1 MNNTVVPT
9 TLSQEIDIMAA
20 YHTISEVQISTILVV
35 ELANDNYEIVGNDR
49 SFFLTGNDLSN
60 YLNNLPASVKI
71 TYQFLEDFS

>member
-1 MNNTVVPT
+1 
-9 TLSQEIDIMAA
+9 MAA
-20 YHTISEVQISTILVV
+20 YHEQTTLQVSSILVI

-60 YLNNLPASVKI
+60 YLNNLPASVKV